1 MILKANILKSYKKDF
16 RRLKNSGKFKEGKLK
31 EVIIALLKQEKLD
44 EKHRDHQLNGV
55 LSHLR
60 ECHIESDLLL
70 IYQTD
75 KENGKLHL
83 VNIGSHS
90 DLFE

>member
-1 MILKANILKSYKKDF
+1 MLKPNILKSYKKDF
-16 RRLKNSGKFKEGKLK
+16 KRLKNSGKFKEEKLIG
-31 EVIIALLKQEKLD
+31 VITVLLKQEKLA
-44 EKHRDHQLNGV
+44 EKHKDHQLNGV

-75 KENGKLHL
+75 EENGKLHL

>member
-1 MILKANILKSYKKDF
+1 MLKPNILRSYKKDF
-16 RRLKNSGKFKEGKLK
+16 KRLKNSGRFKEEILK
-31 EVIIALLKQEKLD
+31 EVILTLLKQEKLA
-44 EKHRDHQLNGV
+44 EKHKDHQLNGV

-70 IYQTD
+70 VYQID
-75 KENGKLHL
+75 KATEKLHL

>member
-1 MILKANILKSYKKDF
+1 MLKPNILRSYKKDYK
-16 RRLKNSGKFKEGKLK
+16 RLKKSGKFKEGKLI
-31 EVIIALLKQEKLD
+31 EVITALLKQEKLA
-44 EKHRDHQLNGV
+44 EKYKDHQLNGV

-70 IYQTD
+70 ISQTD
-75 KENGKLHL
+75 KEGGKLHL

>member
-1 MILKANILKSYKKDF
+1 MLKPNILRSYKKDF
-16 RRLKNSGKFKEGKLK
+16 KRLKNSGRFKEEILK
-31 EVIIALLKQEKLD
+31 DVIFTLLKQEKLA

-70 IYQTD
+70 IYQID
-75 KENGKLHL
+75 KEGCKLHL